1 ETLNSMVPLWQR
13 AKKDVTQEEYD
24 EFYTKKFADYE
35 KPLSTI
41 TVNAEG
47 TLSFRA
53 MLFIPGRAPYDY
65 YTREYEK
72 GLQLYSS
79 GVMIMDKCAELL
91 PDYFSFVKGVVD
103 TPDVS
108 LNISR
113 EMLQHTR
120 QLKVIAN
127 NIEKRIKND
136 LLRMQRD
143 EPEKYEQFWN
153 AFMTQIK
160 YAIVGDYG
168 VNKDKLRDLLMFVSS
183 NEEKLTTLAAYK
195 DRMAEGQKYIYYASG
210 ESVQR
215 VAKLPQAERILAQ
228 GYEILYLT
236 DEVDEFVIEVLEK
249 HDDIEFKSIN
259 DADALPE
266 TEEEKQ
272 AAEKTAEENEELLEF
287 VTSTLEG
294 KIKEARISKILRS
307 HAVCMTTDGAL
318 TIEMEKYMHRR
329 GNVIPGMETERVL
342 ELNPESGAFNAL
354 KNAFEAGNEELA
366 GKYAELLY
374 CQALLIAELPLE
386 DPAAY
391 SDLVCSLM
399 Q

>member
-1 ETLNSMVPLWQR
+1 M
-13 AKKDVTQEEYD
+13 
-24 EFYTKKFADYE
+24 
-35 KPLSTI
+35 
-41 TVNAEG
+41 
-47 TLSFRA
+47 
-53 MLFIPGRAPYDY
+53 
-65 YTREYEK
+65 
-72 GLQLYSS
+72 
-79 GVMIMDKCAELL
+79 
-91 PDYFSFVKGVVD
+91 
-103 TPDVS
+103 
-108 LNISR
+108 
-113 EMLQHTR
+113 
-120 QLKVIAN
+120 
-127 NIEKRIKND
+127 
-136 LLRMQRD
+136 
-143 EPEKYEQFWN
+143 
-153 AFMTQIK
+153 
-160 YAIVGDYG
+160 
-168 VNKDKLRDLLMFVSS
+168 
-183 NEEKLTTLAAYK
+183 
-195 DRMAEGQKYIYYASG
+195 
-210 ESVQR
+210 
-215 VAKLPQAERILAQ
+215 
-228 GYEILYLT
+228 
-236 DEVDEFVIEVLEK
+236 
-249 HDDIEFKSIN
+249 
-259 DADALPE
+259 E